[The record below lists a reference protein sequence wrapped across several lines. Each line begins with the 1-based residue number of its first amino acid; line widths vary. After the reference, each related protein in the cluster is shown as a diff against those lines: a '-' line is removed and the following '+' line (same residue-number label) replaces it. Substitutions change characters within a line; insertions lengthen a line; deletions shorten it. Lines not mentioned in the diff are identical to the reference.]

1 MADAPLTV
9 PDTRLMRVLIRG
21 LGGGI
26 VAGISGFGVYL
37 GLRQA
42 YLAGLI
48 LMKPGVSL
56 GSHVGNPVAT
66 FWLLIVVSVILPI
79 AFGSLGLY
87 ATYTRKLWSGIEFR
101 APAGKGGGD

>member
-21 LGGGI
+21 FGGGI
-26 VAGISGFGVYL
+26 VAGISGFGVYF

-48 LMKPGVSL
+48 LVRPEVSL
-56 GSHVGNPVAT
+56 SSHVGNPVAT
-66 FWLLIVVSVILPI
+66 FWLLIIVSVIVPI
-79 AFGSLGLY
+79 ALGGAGLY

-101 APAGKGGGD
+101 APAGKGGDE